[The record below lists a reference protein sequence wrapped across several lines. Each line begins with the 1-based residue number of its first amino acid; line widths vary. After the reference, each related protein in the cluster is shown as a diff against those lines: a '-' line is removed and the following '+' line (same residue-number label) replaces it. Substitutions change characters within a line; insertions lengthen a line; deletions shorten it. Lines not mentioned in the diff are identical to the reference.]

1 MHSPSRVA
9 MDPTPDPR
17 PDARPRTP
25 PAAPDRPS
33 SWALTAE
40 ELDASRGT
48 LRQLVRERLT
58 RMVLTGALPAQERLG
73 EEGLAQALGV
83 SRTPVREALARLH
96 AERLVDRYADGGYHV
111 AELDLDGLRDL
122 YELRTTLELRGL
134 TRALE
139 GFAPPDPAVLEPLRD
154 RWRALQRD
162 LPAPDPTFV
171 EVDESFHVALS
182 RASGNHALADTLETV
197 NHRIRPV
204 RMHDFLTAD
213 RIEATAAEHLGV
225 VEAVLAGDVPTAVE
239 RLRVHVGES
248 MAVVERRAARAITYR
263 ALRRRPR

>member
-1 MHSPSRVA
+1 MDSPRSRA
-9 MDPTPDPR
+9 SDPTPD
-17 PDARPRTP
+17 TS
-25 PAAPDRPS
+25 S
-33 SWALTAE
+33 SWVLTAE
-40 ELDASRGT
+40 ELDASRGA
-48 LRQLVRERLT
+48 RRELVRERLT
-58 RMVLTGALPAQERLG
+58 RMVLTGALPAKERLR
-73 EEGLAQALGV
+73 EEGLAQTLGV

-96 AERLVDRYADGGYHV
+96 AERLLDRYADGGYYV
-111 AELDLDGLRDL
+111 AELDLDAVRDL
-122 YELRTTLELRGL
+122 YELRITLELRGL
-134 TRALE
+134 SRALE
-139 GFAPPDPAVLEPLRD
+139 GFAPPDAAVLEPLRD
-154 RWRALQRD
+154 RWRALQGD

-213 RIEATAAEHLGV
+213 RIEATVAEHLGI

-239 RLRVHVGES
+239 RMRVHVGES
-248 MAVVERRAARAITYR
+248 MAVVERRAARAITHM